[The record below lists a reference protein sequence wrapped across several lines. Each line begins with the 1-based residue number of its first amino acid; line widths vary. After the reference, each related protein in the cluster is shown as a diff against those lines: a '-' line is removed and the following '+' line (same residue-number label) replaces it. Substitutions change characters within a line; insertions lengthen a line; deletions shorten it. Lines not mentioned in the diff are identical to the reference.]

1 MNNYLFLKLLNFENE
16 MPKKKEN
23 SGDVMSSVTAAFT
36 LIISFLEKNSSI
48 KNVSFKSWI
57 STIKT
62 GDI

>member
-36 LIISFLEKNSSI
+36 LIISFLEKKQFHKKCKFQVMDFYDQNC
-48 KNVSFKSWI
+48 
-57 STIKT
+57 
-62 GDI
+62 